1 MSSPTEGAVPAHIE
15 SPPEGAFDGSYID
28 LPPEGDVAVGYR
40 DWPVEGFTYGYLD
53 GSTYSIDD
61 TDEEMAVLYL
71 HHNVVRFTR
80 WRSLATYLASLHD
93 NGTASA

>member
-1 MSSPTEGAVPAHIE
+1 MSPPIEGAGHAYTE

-28 LPPEGDVAVGYR
+28 LPPEGDVTVGYK

-71 HHNVVRFTR
+71 HHNMVRFTI
-80 WRSLATYLASLHD
+80 WRSLAAYLARKS
-93 NGTASA
+93 S

>member
-1 MSSPTEGAVPAHIE
+1 MDMSPPIEGASHAYTE

-28 LPPEGDVAVGYR
+28 LPSEGDVAVGYK

-61 TDEEMAVLYL
+61 TDEEMAVLHL
-71 HHNVVRFTR
+71 HHNMVRFTH
-80 WRSLATYLASLHD
+80 WRC
-93 NGTASA
+93 